1 MNKTFYTY
9 ITTNPNR
16 SVLYVGRTDDLLQRI
31 TEHYLNRGKPET
43 FAGRYYCYNLLY
55 YEETPYVL
63 NSIDRENQ
71 LKGWRR
77 SKKEALI
84 NETNPDW
91 KFLNS
96 ELMEWPPIDPFHRG
110 DFYKG

>member
-9 ITTNPNR
+9 ITQTLTDLFSTQVEP
-16 SVLYVGRTDDLLQRI
+16 DDLLQRI

-91 KFLNS
+91 RFLNS

-110 DFYKG
+110 DFYKD